1 MEFLME
7 VVDVEKWDEFLLGVS
22 VAAEPSPM
30 YFAGDSY
37 SL

>member
-1 MEFLME
+1 MDFLME
-7 VVDVEKWDEFLLGVS
+7 VGDVEKWDQFLLGVS
-22 VAAEPSPM
+22 VAEPSPM